1 MPAGGLYLTSN
12 SGVAREHFEQRVA
25 GDVVRPGH
33 GLDAVPKKNAAK
45 RNHLQIYHCVV
56 TSVVEIYR
64 YFKTNCN

>member
-12 SGVAREHFEQRVA
+12 SVAA
-25 GDVVRPGH
+25 TM
-33 GLDAVPKKNAAK
+33 PKKNAAK